1 MPAQVLLKIA
11 LQLNLSLAHQ
21 TQIIDCHYLGVI
33 KGLVEA
39 MFFLMVVILIAV
51 VRVVV
56 DQCGRVQT
64 HFDKGLL
71 CVMYH
76 SIMLL
81 PSPKLMNV
89 TRELMNATRELMN
102 TTHEPMNTTCELT
115 T

>member
-11 LQLNLSLAHQ
+11 LQLNSSLAHQ

-81 PSPKLMNV
+81 PSPKLTKM
-89 TRELMNATRELMN
+89 TREPMNAT
-102 TTHEPMNTTCELT
+102 HKPMI
-115 T
+115 